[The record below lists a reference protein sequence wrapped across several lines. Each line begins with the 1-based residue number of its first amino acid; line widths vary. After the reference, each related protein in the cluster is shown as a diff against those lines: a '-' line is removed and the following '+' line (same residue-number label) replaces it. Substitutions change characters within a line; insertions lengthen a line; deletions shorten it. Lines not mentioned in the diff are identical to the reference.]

1 MPTVNITIEDDAD
14 FQYLFIYKV
23 GGVPFDLTGAS
34 LEMGVRRQ
42 TVDVT
47 SILDLKMAVSTTS
60 GISFDDAV
68 NGRFVITIL
77 KEKLELIP
85 PGEYKQSL
93 IMTKNGL
100 RKHIWSGIMKIIQG
114 PTR

>member
-47 SILDLKMAVSTTS
+47 SILDLKMSLTGS
-60 GISFDDAV
+60 GIKFDDAV
-68 NGRFVITIL
+68 NGRFVITIM
-77 KEKLELIP
+77 KEKLEVIP

-93 IMTKNGL
+93 IMTKSGL

>member
-1 MPTVNITIEDDAD
+1 MPKVNITIEDDAD

-23 GGVPFDLTGAS
+23 GGTPFDFTGGT

-47 SILDLKMAVSTTS
+47 SILDLKMAAINHS
-60 GISFDDAV
+60 GIYFDDAV

-85 PGEYKQSL
+85 PGDYKQSL
-93 IMTKNGL
+93 ILTKDGL
-100 RKHIWSGIMKIIQG
+100 RKPIWSGIMTIIQG